1 MPTPISPTEAQ
12 LRAVY
17 AREAPR
23 RPHWPRSFEQAIAD
37 PLTRAILRTIAA
49 HPSAGFDFRR
59 WRSHY
64 RATVQPM
71 LRPQE
76 LESCDAPPREPQR
89 PRLRPS
95 LDFKSRAAGE
105 RQEPDEA

>member
-1 MPTPISPTEAQ
+1 
-12 LRAVY
+12 LRAAY
-17 AREAPR
+17 AREAPH

-76 LESCDAPPREPQR
+76 LEACDAPPREPQR
-89 PRLRPS
+89 LRPCPP

-105 RQEPDEA
+105 REEPDEA